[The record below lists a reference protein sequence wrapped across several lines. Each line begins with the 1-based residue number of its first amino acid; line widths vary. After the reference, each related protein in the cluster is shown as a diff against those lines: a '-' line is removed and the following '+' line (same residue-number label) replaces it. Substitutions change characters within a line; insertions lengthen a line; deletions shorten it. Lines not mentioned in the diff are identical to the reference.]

1 MDTLYCWSCRGRQV
15 SFWLP
20 GSGRVGVLQPL
31 IVVFTLFSTPL
42 GSVNRVQSMVLALL
56 LTLVASALAQ
66 PFPRGP
72 DPPGQ
77 PNNIFSYAQY
87 KTDNQFTR
95 SGTPLKVCSTA
106 QLTEKTS
113 SLTLENFVSSVFITV
128 SLPYGLAELTG
139 EMMDRYQNAMA
150 QVFASKDFPKTG
162 KADIFVDSITDGY
175 IPTKYDMAT
184 RRRLLQVQAVNNV
197 NLATKVRIS
206 ARK

>member
-15 SFWLP
+15 FFWLP

-106 QLTEKTS
+106 QLTR
-113 SLTLENFVSSVFITV
+113 ENF
-128 SLPYGLAELTG
+128 
-139 EMMDRYQNAMA
+139 
-150 QVFASKDFPKTG
+150 FADPREFCFLSFHHCQP
-162 KADIFVDSITDGY
+162 
-175 IPTKYDMAT
+175 
-184 RRRLLQVQAVNNV
+184 AVRVGGTYWGNHG
-197 NLATKVRIS
+197 
-206 ARK
+206 